1 MSAAENPNGERRT
14 SRGGRRWL
22 GAGLALL
29 LVVFLITTLFGK
41 KGFLEIRRAR
51 RARQAL
57 LLEKQRLEGDRD
69 RLEREIRALEN
80 DPRAVEL
87 EAREKLWLM
96 RPDEIVI
103 VDPKK

>member
-1 MSAAENPNGERRT
+1 MTAFQKPGGERRT
-14 SRGGRRWL
+14 GRGGRRWL

-57 LLEKQRLEGDRD
+57 LLEKQRLDGDKK
-69 RLEREIRALEN
+69 RLEAEIRALES

-87 EAREKLWLM
+87 EARDKLWLM

>member
-1 MSAAENPNGERRT
+1 MTAGQKDPRNRREG
-14 SRGGRRWL
+14 RGGRRWI

-29 LVVFLITTLFGK
+29 LIVFLITTLFGK
-41 KGFLEIRRAR
+41 KGFLEIRRAH
-51 RARQAL
+51 RAQQAL
-57 LLEKQRLEGDRD
+57 LLEKQRLEEEKS
-69 RLEREIRALEN
+69 RLEREIRELET

-87 EAREKLWLM
+87 EARDKLWLM

>member
-1 MSAAENPNGERRT
+1 MTSEDKGSKNRRDG
-14 SRGGRRWL
+14 RGGKRWL

-29 LVVFLITTLFGK
+29 VVVFLITSLFGK

-51 RARQAL
+51 RAEQAL
-57 LLEKQRLEGDRD
+57 LMEKQRLEEDKR
-69 RLEREIRALEN
+69 RLEREIRELET

-87 EAREKLWLM
+87 EARDKLWLM

>member
-1 MSAAENPNGERRT
+1 MSVGERRERERRNG
-14 SRGGRRWL
+14 RGGRRWL

-51 RARQAL
+51 RAQHSFL
-57 LLEKQRLEGDRD
+57 MEKQRLEEEKQ
-69 RLEREIRALEN
+69 RLEREIRRLET
-80 DPRAVEL
+80 DPQAVEL
-87 EAREKLWLM
+87 EARDKLWLM